1 MQFDGR
7 GKSRTGKTFSFTIQ
21 MLSWIATE
29 LNSVTIEQL
38 KSDTLICSADIQG
51 LAQRWYGSPS
61 EVSETEAEKFA
72 SKYSAA
78 TGQSI

>member
-7 GKSRTGKTFSFTIQ
+7 GKSRTGKAFSFTIQ
-21 MLSWIATE
+21 MMSSIVTE
-29 LNSVTIEQL
+29 TNSATIERL

-51 LAQRWYGSPS
+51 LAQRWHGSPS
-61 EVSETEAEKFA
+61 EVFETEAEKFA
-72 SKYSAA
+72 SKCCAA